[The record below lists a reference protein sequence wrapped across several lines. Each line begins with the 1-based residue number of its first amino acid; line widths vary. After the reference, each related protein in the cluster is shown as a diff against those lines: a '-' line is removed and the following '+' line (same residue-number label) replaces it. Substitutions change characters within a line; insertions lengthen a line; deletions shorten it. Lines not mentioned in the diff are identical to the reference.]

1 MELENLKKILEA
13 MKEDYDKQNN
23 LKKFY
28 KQTLTEEEYK
38 NFEKILKNNK
48 DQMAEIEGLVKKM
61 SQYSMQY
68 EYERI
73 MAMSETEFNSIR
85 DEEIYYKKQEIKD
98 HNKQINEKNKTISE
112 EIEKLTIE
120 NDDLKVELEEMTNDI
135 AETGKFTKESVER
148 AKKIKN
154 TIQSNNEKI
163 EKDKALIE
171 DNDKDIIIND
181 DVNLDFESYKEQKLS
196 KIPKKNYVEKIPE
209 VSVMDEFLCKLQ
221 KKGKTK
227 EEIETAINDFKKD
240 YVGGFDKEAYEYFD
254 KVHRSDFDIKDESGD
269 EQAQKVTELLEKY
282 FEVVEKGE
290 KGSSDKGII
299 ERKMLVRY
307 NTNKRHNISEITKE
321 RLLRELIDGGSFY
334 KNTKNSSVVDNGCF
348 LNLNDRI
355 SIMKERLLKIE
366 EWKQSNASSRDYIK
380 IITLIDEY
388 KDITKTRKGK
398 EESKER
404 IKEIVKSLK
413 HYLSKEYFE
422 KNTYAL
428 KVLSLFNNIS
438 DINKEI
444 KRINSEKEKINS
456 KKLVIN
462 KKENQKNI
470 EDLDRQ
476 IKKYNIKIDEDNK
489 EILEILSLISS
500 VLTKVLNE
508 PEQIMYPIEESKD
521 ENDIMFNILHKKD
534 KNAPFS
540 VSNEEDY
547 LYELEKDLQKAK
559 VYLDAYNSKILSNRK
574 SSVSYLCANMGITSI
589 SESTIDALMEEKAKK
604 DPIKA
609 SDIGKRIN
617 EARINLYL
625 REQKERA
632 QSEASKA
639 KSEIL
644 GSVLNHIDLDETKT
658 DIFAA
663 L

>member
-1 MELENLKKILEA
+1 MELENLKTILEA
-13 MKEDYDKQNN
+13 MKEDYEKQSN

-28 KQTLTEEEYK
+28 KETLTEEEYK
-38 NFEKILKNNK
+38 NFEKLLKTNK
-48 DQMAEIEGLVKKM
+48 SQITELEGIVKKM
-61 SQYSMQY
+61 NQYSEQY

-73 MAMSETEFNSIR
+73 MAMSETEFNSIK

-98 HNKQINEKNKTISE
+98 HNKQISEKNASISE
-112 EIEKLTIE
+112 EIDRLSQE
-120 NDDLKVELEEMTNDI
+120 NIDLKLELEGITNDI
-135 AETGKFTKESVER
+135 AETGKYTKETVEK

-163 EKDKALIE
+163 EKDKESIE
-171 DNDKDIIIND
+171 INDKDIIVND
-181 DVNLDFESYKEQKLS
+181 DVNLDFDSYKAQKLS
-196 KIPKKNYVEKIPE
+196 MLSKKNYVENIPE

-240 YVGGFDKEAYEYFD
+240 YVGGFEKEAYEYFD
-254 KVHRSDFDIKDESGD
+254 KVHRSDFDVKDESGD

-282 FEVVEKGE
+282 FEVIEKGD
-290 KGSSDKGII
+290 KGSQDKGII

-307 NTNKRHNISEITKE
+307 NTNKRHNISEVKKE
-321 RLLRELIDGGSFY
+321 RLLRELIEGGSFY
-334 KNTKNSSVVDNGCF
+334 KNTKNNSVVEGGCF

-355 SIMKERLLKIE
+355 AIMKDRLLKIE
-366 EWKQSNASSRDYIK
+366 EWKQSNSSSKDYIK
-380 IITLIDEY
+380 ILTLIDEY
-388 KDITKTRKGK
+388 REITKTRKAK
-398 EESKER
+398 EEYKDR
-404 IKEIVKSLK
+404 IREVVKSLK
-413 HYLSKEYFE
+413 HYFSKEYFE
-422 KNTYAL
+422 NNTYAI
-428 KVLSLFNNIS
+428 KVLSLFD
-438 DINKEI
+438 DITNSNKEI
-444 KRINSEKEKINS
+444 KKLNSEKEKLSN
-456 KKLVIN
+456 KKIVLN

-470 EDLDRQ
+470 EEFD
-476 IKKYNIKIDEDNK
+476 KEVKMYNKKIDEDNK
-489 EILEILSLISS
+489 EILDILSLVSS
-500 VLTKVLNE
+500 VLTKILDE
-508 PEQIMYPIEESKD
+508 PEQIMYPVEDSKD

-534 KNAPFS
+534 KNDPFS
-540 VSNEEDY
+540 VSSEEDY

-559 VYLDAYNSKILSNRK
+559 VYLDAYNSKIISNRK
-574 SSVSYLCANMGITSI
+574 ASISYLCANMGITSI

-644 GSVLNHIDLDETKT
+644 GAVLNHIDLDETKT